1 MYCIVHADAL
11 CVIGHA
17 PKRGLWHE
25 LMTPRVLH
33 FRVFFLR
40 GNVCMY
46 IKEIYI
52 YVAGPSYMLYWCIC
66 STQEGRGVCTSVYI
80 CVHECG
86 MLMFVFQAISPLHH
100 HSLFLP
106 LHPSPPSTSYLYPD
120 ASLTVSNIYQAT
132 STVDYESLNDCLD
145 VPDSVYFQI
154 NANPTEE
161 KKREAIIT
169 YFLNTIP
176 LASWATLAGKLY
188 YWEEHVSLEAVR
200 KYLHHTTG

>member
-1 MYCIVHADAL
+1 MH
-11 CVIGHA
+11 
-17 PKRGLWHE
+17 
-25 LMTPRVLH
+25 
-33 FRVFFLR
+33 
-40 GNVCMY
+40 
-46 IKEIYI
+46 
-52 YVAGPSYMLYWCIC
+52 
-66 STQEGRGVCTSVYI
+66 I

-86 MLMFVFQAISPLHH
+86 MLMFVLHR

-106 LHPSPPSTSYLYPD
+106 LHPSPLSTSYLYPD

-132 STVDYESLNDCLD
+132 STVDYRDLYDYLD
-145 VPDSVYFQI
+145 VPYSVYRQI
-154 NANPTEE
+154 NANPSYPTEE

-188 YWEEHVSLEAVR
+188 YDWEEHVSLEAVR